1 MVNLAIAGAAGRM
14 GKTLIQTAVTRPEM
28 KLVGAVER
36 PGNPLLGSDSGDA
49 AGVGHLGVPFVDSV
63 AAACI
68 GADVLID
75 FTTPVATLHA
85 VQACVAVGCSMV
97 IGTTGIDDEGRA
109 QILAAS
115 RQIPI
120 MFAPNM
126 SVGVNLMF
134 RLVALAAEALGEDF
148 DVEVIEAHHRMK
160 VDAPSGTAVRLGEIL
175 AQALGRSY
183 AGDAV
188 HGRVGQVGA
197 RTQREIGFHALR
209 GGDIVGDHTVMF
221 AGGGERFE
229 ITHRASSR
237 TNFADGAMRAARWL
251 PGRAPGLYTMFDVLG
266 LQA

>member
-14 GKTLIQTAVTRPEM
+14 GKTLIQTAVTRPE
-28 KLVGAVER
+28 LNVVGAVER
-36 PGNPLLGSDSGDA
+36 PGNPLLGSDAGEA

-63 AAACI
+63 AAACVT
-68 GADVLID
+68 ADVLID
-75 FTTPVATLHA
+75 FTTPAATLQA
-85 VQACVAVGCSMV
+85 VQACIAVGCGMV
-97 IGTTGIDDEGRA
+97 IGTTGIDAAGQA
-109 QILAAS
+109 QILTAS

-134 RLVALAAEALGEDF
+134 RLVAMAAEAFGEDF
-148 DVEVIEAHHRMK
+148 DVEVLEAHHRMK

-175 AQALGRSY
+175 AKALGRSY

-209 GGDIVGDHTVMF
+209 GGDIVGEHTVMF
-221 AGGGERFE
+221 AGGGERLE

-237 TNFADGAMRAARWL
+237 TNFADGAMRASRWL
-251 PGRAPGLYTMFDVLG
+251 HAKEPGLYSMFDVLG
-266 LQA
+266 LQ